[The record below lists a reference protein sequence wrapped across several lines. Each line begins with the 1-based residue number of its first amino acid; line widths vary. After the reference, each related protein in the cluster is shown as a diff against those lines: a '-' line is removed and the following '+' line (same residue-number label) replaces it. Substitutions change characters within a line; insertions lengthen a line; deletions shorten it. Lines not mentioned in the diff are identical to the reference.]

1 MTVKISSK
9 LPAEFEKNGLDSNL
23 QHRVEHASFGGI
35 AVIALLEPSKRLEN
49 LGKKDDSVDYT
60 LNIVEIEP
68 IPSGEYLRTV
78 DRLAQLREQRTGKKR
93 LPFDDK
99 EIAPK
104 KALPAARVVKEPKP
118 KKVSKKTK
126 QTIFDANAA
135 ANKAVKE
142 TAKPKAKKA
151 SK

>member
-9 LPAEFEKNGLDSNL
+9 LPGEYEKNGLDSNL
-23 QHRVEHASFGGI
+23 QHRVESVPGRV
-35 AVIALLEPSKRLEN
+35 AVIALLETTKRTEN
-49 LGKKDDSVDYT
+49 YEKDDSVDYT
-60 LNIVEIEP
+60 LSIVEIEP
-68 IPSGEYLRTV
+68 LARNDYAKTV
-78 DRLAQLREQRTGKKR
+78 ERLAVLREQRTGKKR

-104 KALPAARVVKEPKP
+104 PKEPKP